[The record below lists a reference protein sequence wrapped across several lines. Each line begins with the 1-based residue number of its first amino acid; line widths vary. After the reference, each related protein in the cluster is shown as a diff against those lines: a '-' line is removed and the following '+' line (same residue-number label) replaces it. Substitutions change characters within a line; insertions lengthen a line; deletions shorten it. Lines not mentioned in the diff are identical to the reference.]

1 MPKRFKDNKRTIF
14 VKFNEDVT
22 DKEARRAMSSMD
34 VGGTKVSTL
43 INRWAVEVPFWK
55 EALFVE
61 RFYQNELVER
71 VHGFDMKISSFQEEA
86 PSEE

>member
-1 MPKRFKDNKRTIF
+1 MPKRAKDNKRTIF

-22 DKEARRAMSSMD
+22 DKEVRRAMSSMD

-61 RFYQNELVER
+61 RFSQNELVEM
-71 VHGFDMKISSFQEEA
+71 VHGFDMRRSSSQEEA
-86 PSEE
+86 PIEE